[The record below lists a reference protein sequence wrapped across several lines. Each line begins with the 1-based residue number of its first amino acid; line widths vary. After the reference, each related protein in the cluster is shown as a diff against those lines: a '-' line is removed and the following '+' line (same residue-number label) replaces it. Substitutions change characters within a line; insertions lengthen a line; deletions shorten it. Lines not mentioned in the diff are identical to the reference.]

1 MPDHAAPRDDLS
13 PATSRVALPRAAAA
27 VLAATCTLQYSSVR
41 PTVVM
46 PLVLLVLVV
55 TCLGSLVGRRG
66 AEPVREGLVV
76 AVVAVISALGIG
88 GNAYLAAD
96 SGVPPWAGA
105 VLAALML
112 GAAALAV
119 WGGPAWRRRGL
130 WVLLAS
136 FAVLAGA
143 RILLAEVE
151 IDVAGFLRGG
161 LDAFLHGTSPYAIT
175 IDNPYGPVE
184 TNLFY
189 GPGVVRDGVVQYG
202 FPYLPAPLLLDVP
215 AHLLLG
221 DPRWMHLACLLL
233 AAAVAWH
240 LATDVLGRVTA
251 LVLVCGSTSSTV
263 VIGYWVE
270 PVMIGLLALSVVGIR
285 SGRSWTAVPLGLLF
299 ASKQYAVSYLP
310 ALLSVARSA
319 GWRTVFLAAAIGSA
333 VLVPFVV
340 WDLHAFVRSAV
351 ELQFRQPFRDDAVSL
366 LPALKQALGG
376 LPEWVL
382 SLSPVLG
389 LLTSAVVAWRTR
401 PGATAVS
408 VGIALSL
415 LVTVL
420 TSKFGFMNYYAF
432 ISAAF
437 VLAAVSWSTDD
448 PVLAATGPAHDGA
461 QTREPSSQGSRG
473 ERGISRTR

>member
-1 MPDHAAPRDDLS
+1 MPDHAAPRAAAPHAPS
-13 PATSRVALPRAAAA
+13 GVPLPRAAAA

-41 PTVVM
+41 PTIVM
-46 PLVLLVLVV
+46 PLVLLVLAL
-55 TCLGSLVGRRG
+55 TCLWSLVARRT
-66 AEPVREGLVV
+66 AEPVRPGLVV
-76 AVVAVISALGIG
+76 AVVAAVCALGVA
-88 GNAYLAAD
+88 GNAYLAGD
-96 SGVPPWAGA
+96 SGVPAWLGVVLGALMAAGA
-105 VLAALML
+105 AV
-112 GAAALAV
+112 AV
-119 WGGPAWRRRGL
+119 WGGPSRRRLGL

-151 IDVAGFLRGG
+151 IDVSAFLRGG
-161 LDAFLHGTSPYAIT
+161 LDALLHGTSPYAIT

-184 TNLFY
+184 TGLFY
-189 GPGVVRDGVVQYG
+189 GPGVVVDGVVQCG

-215 AHLLLG
+215 AYLLG
-221 DPRWMHLACLLL
+221 DARWMHLACLLV
-233 AAAVAWH
+233 ATAVAWH
-240 LATDVLGRVTA
+240 LATDALGRVTA
-251 LVLVCGSTSSTV
+251 LVVVCGSTSSTV

-270 PVMIGLLALSVVGIR
+270 PVMVGLLALTVVGMR
-285 SGRSWTAVPLGLLF
+285 SGRSWAAVPLGLLF
-299 ASKQYAVSYLP
+299 ASKQYAVSYVP
-310 ALLSVARSA
+310 ALLSVARSV
-319 GWRTVFLAAAIGSA
+319 GWRTVVVAAAVGSV

-340 WDLHAFVRSAV
+340 WDLGAFVRSAV
-351 ELQFRQPFRDDAVSL
+351 EFQFRQPFRDDAVSL
-366 LPALKQALGG
+366 LPGLKAAVGE
-376 LPEWVL
+376 LPGWVL

-389 LLTSAVVAWRTR
+389 LLTSALVAWRTR

-408 VGIALSL
+408 LGIALSL

-437 VLAAVSWSTDD
+437 VLAAVTWTTDD
-448 PVLAATGPAHDGA
+448 PVRAGARDDDA